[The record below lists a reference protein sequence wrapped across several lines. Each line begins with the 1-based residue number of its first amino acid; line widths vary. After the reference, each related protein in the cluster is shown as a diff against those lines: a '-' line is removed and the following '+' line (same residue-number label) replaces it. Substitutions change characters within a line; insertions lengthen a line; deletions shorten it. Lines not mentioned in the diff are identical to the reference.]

1 MSGNKYH
8 IIIWIALT
16 LVITGCGL
24 FTRAQSPQEKPTP
37 VAPPKEETAVV
48 DQPRDTARK
57 IVKDTVGKFAIDK
70 TKKWNKKSIY
80 SVCMVLPFSTDA
92 GELEKLLAEENITGY
107 QPLAAVEFYEG
118 ALMALD
124 TLDSLHINLDIQVFN
139 HFKDSS
145 LTAALFSKPEI
156 RNTDVIIGP
165 VFNEGLKAA
174 SVVAQEE
181 EIFLVSPLS
190 PMHQFTD
197 SNRYF
202 LMANPPAVSQI
213 EEMLSYAQDSFA
225 TANIICVYRTDKPI
239 EAKLAQEFKD
249 AFQHVNKGRMQLH
262 ETYTF
267 SGVSDALQAQGN
279 YVFIASF
286 DELYT
291 NGLIRDLS
299 KISRTTPLTLMG
311 LPHVLSFESVSIDY
325 YENLH
330 FTYPASYYIDRLAPK
345 VRDFENAFAAKYETR
360 PSDYACR
367 GYDMMLYI
375 GMMLN
380 TYGPDLG
387 ASAASYN
394 PAERYMLFPFHFAPV
409 LDTNGNID
417 HMENTTIR
425 ILRFDQ
431 FRFEVVNQ

>member
-1 MSGNKYH
+1 MMV
-8 IIIWIALT
+8 WIALL
-16 LVITGCGL
+16 LVITGCGI
-24 FTRAQSPQEKPTP
+24 FTRAQTPPEKSTTNTTSPTNDNP
-37 VAPPKEETAVV
+37 VAGQT
-48 DQPRDTARK
+48 PRDTARK

-70 TKKWNKKSIY
+70 TKNWNKKNAY

-124 TLDSLHINLDIQVFN
+124 TLDSLNINLNVHVFN

-156 RNTDVIIGP
+156 RTADVIIGP

-174 SVVAQEE
+174 SVVAQKE

-190 PMHQFTD
+190 PMHPFTD

-202 LMANPPAVSQI
+202 MMANPPAISQM
-213 EEMLSYAQDSFA
+213 EEMLAYAQDSFP
-225 TANIICVYRTDKPI
+225 TANIICVYRTDKPL
-239 EAKLAQEFKD
+239 EAKMAQEFKD
-249 AFQHVNKGRMQLH
+249 AFARVNKGRMQWQ
-262 ETYTF
+262 ETYAF
-267 SGVSDALQAQGN
+267 SGVSTALQSEGN

-286 DELYT
+286 DELYA

-299 KISRTTPLTLMG
+299 KISRNTPLTLMG
-311 LPHVLSFESVSIDY
+311 LPHILSFESVSIDY

-330 FTYPASYYIDRLAPK
+330 FTYPSAYYIDRLSPK
-345 VRDFENAFAAKYETR
+345 VRAFENAFAAKYETR

-367 GYDMMLYI
+367 GYDLMLYI
-375 GMMLN
+375 GMMLQ

-394 PAERYMLFPFHFAPV
+394 PAERYMLFPYQFAPV
-409 LDTNGNID
+409 VDANGSTD
-417 HMENTTIR
+417 HMENTSIR

-431 FRFEVVNQ
+431 FRFEVVNK